1 MTDSQIL
8 KIAIYLTKKCPGDV
22 VQMTELGNL
31 IGISVATQH
40 FPLSAVCKT
49 MHKNGSRLSVQIG
62 KKNTLRIYEEKNISP
77 KKIKKQATITIAAK
91 PIKEPVKIKI
101 KPRWTGP
108 KTGSEAAGK
117 YLAHQLFGY
126 TEKSCTTTMAFNQ
139 LKMNGFTNFDF
150 QQALKYAN
158 SILKNEYKLKLEL
171 INGYLFPKK
180 IEDTKKVKLALSS
193 LKKIEPLIQIN
204 GQKQDFKGFKLFVYD
219 SINNLVCTNGQHHKT
234 ENVTMITNNCLNKQV
249 RFNVFHCL
257 NCNKYYT
264 TSQTVKKEFP
274 LIHYPFVPLQFT
286 NINEL
291 QLNEQSELKIYG
303 YNAQK
308 NGLSEYERKNL
319 LLSLLHYEILTKHK
333 IIQILQFNINFHQS
347 NPIFSEA
354 ISKWEDDLEF
364 VQNYGLE
371 KQKTIVVNNVDV
383 MYKGKKQK

>member
-8 KIAIYLTKKCPGDV
+8 KIAIYLTKKSPGDV
-22 VQMTELGNL
+22 VQITELEKL
-31 IGISVATQH
+31 IG
-40 FPLSAVCKT
+40 FPITVQNFELGPVCKT

-77 KKIKKQATITIAAK
+77 KNIKKQATITIAAK
-91 PIKEPVKIKI
+91 PIKKPVKIKI

-108 KTGSEAAGK
+108 KPGSEAAGK

-139 LKMNGFTNFDF
+139 LKMNGFTDFDF

-158 SILKNEYKLKLEL
+158 LILKNEYKLKLEL

-180 IEDTKKVKLALSS
+180 IEEVKKISLTN

-204 GQKQDFKGFKLFVYD
+204 GQKQEFKGFKLFVYD
-219 SINNLVCTNGQHHKT
+219 SINNLVCTNGCHHKT
-234 ENVTMITNNCLNKQV
+234 ENVTMITNNCLGKQV

-264 TSQTVKKEFP
+264 TAQTVKKEFP
-274 LIHYPFVPLQFT
+274 LIHYPFIPLQFANT
-286 NINEL
+286 NEL

-308 NGLSEYERKNL
+308 NGLSEFERKNL
-319 LLSLLHYEILTKHK
+319 LVSLLHYEILTKHK

-371 KQKTIVVNNVDV
+371 KQKTIVVTDVDI